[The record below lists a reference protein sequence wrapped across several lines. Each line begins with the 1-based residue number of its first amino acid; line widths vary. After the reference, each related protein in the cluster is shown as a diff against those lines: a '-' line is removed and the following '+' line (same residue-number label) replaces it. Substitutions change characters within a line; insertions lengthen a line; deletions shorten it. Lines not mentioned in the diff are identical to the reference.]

1 MSEQIVL
8 STFGERHHSFLDC
21 ILNNQRTP
29 PAMVLKCGFGLAGF
43 CDSDH
48 ASFCAFAGR
57 TRNAGEGRFSLGG
70 LGGFLP

>member
-1 MSEQIVL
+1 MTEQIVL

-43 CDSDH
+43 CDSDR
-48 ASFCAFAGR
+48 ASFVQGARATQERAAF
-57 TRNAGEGRFSLGG
+57 S